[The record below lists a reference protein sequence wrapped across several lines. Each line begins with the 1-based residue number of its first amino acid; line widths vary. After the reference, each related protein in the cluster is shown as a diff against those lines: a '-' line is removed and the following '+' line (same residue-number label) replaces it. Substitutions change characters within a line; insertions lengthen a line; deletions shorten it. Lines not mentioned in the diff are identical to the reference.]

1 MEGIVSA
8 ILGIVIIVLGILH
21 TKGNLSLLHSYHKE
35 RVAEEDKAPFGK
47 LVGLGT
53 IIVGATLVATGGIS
67 VVGSLLTIDLSIIST
82 IVLVVGLVV
91 GLGINFYAMIKYNKG
106 IF

>member
-1 MEGIVSA
+1 MEGIISA

-53 IIVGATLVATGGIS
+53 IIVGATLVVTGGLS
-67 VVGSLLTIDLSIIST
+67 VASSILTVDLSIIST
-82 IVLVVGLVV
+82 VVLVVGLVA
-91 GLGINFYAMIKYNKG
+91 GLCLNFYAMIKYNKG

>member
-1 MEGIVSA
+1 MEGIISA

-53 IIVGATLVATGGIS
+53 IIVGATLVVTGGLS
-67 VVGSLLTIDLSIIST
+67 VASSILTIDLSIIST
-82 IVLVVGLVV
+82 VVLVVGLVA
-91 GLGINFYAMIKYNKG
+91 GLGLNFYAMIKYNKG

>member
-53 IIVGATLVATGGIS
+53 IIVGATLVVTGGLS
-67 VVGSLLTIDLSIIST
+67 VASSILTIDLSIIST
-82 IVLVVGLVV
+82 VVLVVGLVV